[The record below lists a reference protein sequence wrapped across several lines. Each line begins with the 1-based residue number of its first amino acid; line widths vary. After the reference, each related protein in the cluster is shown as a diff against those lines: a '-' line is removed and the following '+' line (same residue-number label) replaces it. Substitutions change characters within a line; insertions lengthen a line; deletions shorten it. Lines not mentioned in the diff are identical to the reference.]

1 MNMQVTTEK
10 KIVIKIKCIN
20 CQNKICE
27 ECEKLRNARE
37 IKKKSDHC
45 SIIAACLIFEIF
57 AIILIKLA
65 SKFGVH

>member
-1 MNMQVTTEK
+1 M
-10 KIVIKIKCIN
+10 KCIN

-37 IKKKSDHC
+37 IKKKSDHY

-57 AIILIKLA
+57 AIMLIKLA
-65 SKFGVH
+65 SKFGIH